1 MSNADT
7 KSTLFVD
14 MFLGGLI
21 GLAASIAITPFT
33 TPMVIQYRNELL
45 GYRYAS
51 EAESKCRKD
60 SKANTIEDNCITN
73 ANSKAVQRID
83 TESKEVLEAYSYNQ
97 ED

>member
-21 GLAASIAITPFT
+21 GLAASIVITPFT

-51 EAESKCRKD
+51 EAESK
-60 SKANTIEDNCITN
+60 
-73 ANSKAVQRID
+73 
-83 TESKEVLEAYSYNQ
+83 
-97 ED
+97 